1 MLSALHTESHS
12 PPAWQAMQH
21 AFPLHPAALMHANCC
36 TPSPGASIIG
46 GASIAVLPSSP
57 HANIANNQAHAN
69 NQRMREV

>member
-1 MLSALHTESHS
+1 MLSALHCERHA
-12 PPAWQAMQH
+12 PPGLQSMQQALPPQ
-21 AFPLHPAALMHANCC
+21 PAALMHANCC